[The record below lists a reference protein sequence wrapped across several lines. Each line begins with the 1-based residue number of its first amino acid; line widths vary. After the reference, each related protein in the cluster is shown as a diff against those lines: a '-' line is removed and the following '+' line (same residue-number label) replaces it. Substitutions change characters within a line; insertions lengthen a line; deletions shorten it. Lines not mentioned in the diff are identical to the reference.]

1 LNLHVLSHNVG
12 SSVDPL
18 SRIVAN
24 GIRKESD
31 KDLVNWLGDLNIGKD
46 VVEKVKKYGCFIC
59 TIVRAILKSTK
70 LLRKS
75 LQHVLFVS
83 QIESPKYNRESQNL
97 SCVG

>member
-1 LNLHVLSHNVG
+1 MGDQKLNLHVLSHNVG

-46 VVEKVKKYGCFIC
+46 VVEKVKKIRLFDLYN
-59 TIVRAILKSTK
+59 STCDFEIDETTK
-70 LLRKS
+70 KIIEACAFCKPDRKYK
-75 LQHVLFVS
+75 
-83 QIESPKYNRESQNL
+83 I
-97 SCVG
+97 